1 MSIAEKLAEQKK
13 LTITIGSVEFLAR
26 RATVEEF
33 ARYAT
38 ERVSDAEVARL
49 HVIGWNGVKE
59 SDLLDEGKADAVPY
73 SASLFDQV
81 IGDKPDW
88 YSVIAQRVMDHAIK
102 YLQSK
107 AENEKK

>member
-13 LTITIGSVEFLAR
+13 LTITVGGVEFLAR

-38 ERVSDAEVARL
+38 EKYSDAEVARI
-49 HVIGWNGVKE
+49 HVTGWSGVKE
-59 SDLLDEGKADAVPY
+59 SDLLDAGKADPVPY
-73 SASLFDQV
+73 DRNLFDQV

-88 YSVIAQRVMDHAIK
+88 YSVIAQKVMDHAIK
-102 YLQSK
+102 YLKSK